1 MSLLYRGSLSGGSIT
16 TYGKTLP
23 QSVAVVEKV
32 FTKLEDIKDIP
43 IDVLEQI
50 FPDFEEED
58 YYAENTIL
66 YGTIKFKF
74 DAEAEYDEKNVNIAF
89 PFDRNNQSVPVETE
103 SVYIT
108 RVGTQYYYSK
118 LNHNNLINY
127 NTNPYV
133 SRIVKTTPENSNGN
147 STSNGRIEEVVKT
160 GIPNSTI
167 DTNSSKKRKIGF
179 QGDYFKAD
187 VKFHQLSLREGD
199 NIFQGRFGNSI
210 RLSGYMHED
219 KTDGIAYPAFM
230 IRNGENSDNKSK
242 KIFDIVNEDIN
253 KDGSSIHI
261 TSGEYITSYTPISAN
276 SQRYKFPEQAKGD
289 QIIVNSDRV
298 TLSSK
303 GEDLYLISN
312 RNLSMFAN
320 NIVSIDANT
329 IDFTA
334 NDGNVRINAL
344 GNNDVIIGV
353 SGGKVLLGA
362 DNTDNSVEANQMILG
377 NKLINLIDRLIQA
390 INLMTIATPSG
401 PSAPG
406 PIDKAT
412 FNTLAKELKDCLSS
426 TNYLV

>member
-1 MSLLYRGSLSGGSIT
+1 MSLLYRGSISGGSIT
-16 TYGKTLP
+16 TYGKATP

-43 IDVLEQI
+43 VDELERI
-50 FPDFEEED
+50 FPDFQNTD
-58 YYAENTIL
+58 YFEENTRL

-74 DAEAEYDEKNVNIAF
+74 GPEAEYDEKNVNIAF
-89 PFDRNNQSVPVETE
+89 PFDRNNQSIPVETE

-108 RVGTQYYYSK
+108 RIGTQYFYSK
-118 LNHNNLINY
+118 LNHNNLVNY

-133 SRIVKTTPENSNGN
+133 SRIVKTNPEGSGGN
-147 STSNGRIEEVVKT
+147 NTSNGRITEVVKT
-160 GIPNSTI
+160 GIPNSTV
-167 DTNSSKKRKIGF
+167 DTNSSKKRKNGF
-179 QGDYFKAD
+179 QGNYFKAD
-187 VKFHQLSLREGD
+187 AKFHQLSLREGD

-219 KTDGIAYPAFM
+219 KTDGTAYPAFM

-242 KIFDIVNEDIN
+242 KIFDIVDEDIN

-261 TSGEYITSYTPISAN
+261 TSGEYITSYTPVSTN

-289 QIIVNSDRV
+289 QIIINSDRV

-320 NIVSIDANT
+320 NTVSIDANT

-362 DNTDNSVEANQMILG
+362 DNTDNSVDANQMILG

-412 FNTLAKELKDCLSS
+412 FNSLAKELKDCLSS

>member
-1 MSLLYRGSLSGGSIT
+1 MTLQYRDTYSNGSSIT
-16 TYGKTLP
+16 TYAQYDTEY
-23 QSVAVVEKV
+23 VAIVEKV
-32 FTKLEDIKDIP
+32 YTKLEDIKDIP
-43 IDVLEQI
+43 KEVYERT
-50 FPDFEEED
+50 FTDFEEGD
-58 YYAENTIL
+58 YYDKNTKL
-66 YGTIKFKF
+66 YGSIGFKF
-74 DAEAEYDEKNVNIAF
+74 SSQAEYNEKNINIAF
-89 PFDRNNQSVPVETE
+89 PYDRNNQSLPVETE
-103 SVYIT
+103 SVYIM
-108 RVGTQYYYSK
+108 RIGSAYYYTKIS
-118 LNHNNLINY
+118 HNNSINY
-127 NTNPYV
+127 NINPET
-133 SRIVKTTPENSNGN
+133 SRIVKTTPENS
-147 STSNGRIEEVVKT
+147 S
-160 GIPNSTI
+160 
-167 DTNSSKKRKIGF
+167 NSSKVEQIIEVAKSGVSNSTVKNNSFKPRKTGF
-179 QGDYFKAD
+179 QGDYFKSD

-219 KTDGIAYPAFM
+219 KTDGTPYPAFM
-230 IRNGENSDNKSK
+230 IRNGENFDNKSK
-242 KIFDIVNEDIN
+242 KIFDIVDEDIN

-261 TSGEYITSYTPISAN
+261 TSGEYITSYTPVSAN

-362 DNTDNSVEANQMILG
+362 DNTDNSVEANQMIMG

-406 PIDKAT
+406 PIDKAI
-412 FNTLAKELKDCLSS
+412 FNSLAKELKDCLSS

>member
-16 TYGKTLP
+16 TYGKTTP
-23 QSVAVVEKV
+23 QSVAIVEKV
-32 FTKLEDIKDIP
+32 YTNLEDIKDIP
-43 IDVLEQI
+43 SGIYEKI
-50 FPDFEEED
+50 FPDFEDTD
-58 YYAENTIL
+58 YFEENTRL

-74 DAEAEYDEKNVNIAF
+74 SNEAEYNEKNVNIAF
-89 PFDRNNQSVPVETE
+89 PFDRNNQTLPVETE
-103 SVYIT
+103 SVYVT
-108 RVGTQYYYSK
+108 RIGTQYYYTK
-118 LNHNNLINY
+118 LNHNNLVNY
-127 NTNPYV
+127 NINPYV
-133 SRIVKTTPENSNGN
+133 YNIEKTTPEGSGDSNTANS
-147 STSNGRIEEVVKT
+147 RIEEVVKT
-160 GIPNSTI
+160 TIPNSTVNV
-167 DTNSSKKRKIGF
+167 NSSKKRKNGF
-179 QGDYFKAD
+179 QGDYFKYD

-210 RLSGYMHED
+210 RLSGYMHEN

-242 KIFDIVNEDIN
+242 KIFDIVDEDIN

-261 TSGEYITSYTPISAN
+261 TSGEYITSYTPVSAN

-289 QIIVNSDRV
+289 QIVINSDRV

-320 NIVSIDANT
+320 NTVSIDANT

-406 PIDKAT
+406 PIDKAI
-412 FNTLAKELKDCLSS
+412 FNSLAKELKDCLSS